1 MPSSVIC
8 CDWGTTALR
17 VSLCDVET
25 ETVLHA
31 LSSPKGVLS
40 CNQQFLSSGQPPQN
54 RKSFFMQILKEAI
67 AELPDAAADLRTLP
81 VVISGMASAAIG
93 IEALPYAELPFSVDG
108 TTAVVKKWNEGD
120 QQWFLISGLK
130 SELDIIRGE
139 ETQLVGVHK
148 KFPERSENSLVIFP
162 GTHSKHVWVN
172 SGKADSFKTYMT
184 GELFCLMFN
193 NSILAASVQEN
204 DMQDPTLQ
212 SVFQKG
218 VRLGAEENILHVMFR
233 IRANGLFNKATKEE
247 NFALLSGMLIGSELK
262 ELSSIKADS
271 IFVCGSQ
278 DMCVAYEQAL
288 QELNLLDGKQ
298 FYSIAAGEA
307 TALGQIDIYKWS
319 GLINFDL

>member
-1 MPSSVIC
+1 
-8 CDWGTTALR
+8 
-17 VSLCDVET
+17 
-25 ETVLHA
+25 
-31 LSSPKGVLS
+31 
-40 CNQQFLSSGQPPQN
+40 
-54 RKSFFMQILKEAI
+54 
-67 AELPDAAADLRTLP
+67 
-81 VVISGMASAAIG
+81 
-93 IEALPYAELPFSVDG
+93 
-108 TTAVVKKWNEGD
+108 
-120 QQWFLISGLK
+120 
-130 SELDIIRGE
+130 
-139 ETQLVGVHK
+139 
-148 KFPERSENSLVIFP
+148 
-162 GTHSKHVWVN
+162 
-172 SGKADSFKTYMT
+172 
-184 GELFCLMFN
+184 MFN

-233 IRANGLFNKATKEE
+233 VRANGLFNKATKEE